1 MNLKLKSLIFLST
14 TFLLLCSSSCEKKSV
29 DIDPSKLSDPIKIEL
44 RSSAEK
50 AILRSDQ
57 NFAFDIFSN
66 VFNEELKDEDNNF
79 MISPFSLSMA
89 LAMTWNGAGG
99 TTKEVMRNTLKLGD
113 YSDDEVNGYYKKLK
127 EALLKTDPTTKL
139 SIANSIWTN
148 QFVPIKST
156 FIKTNEEFFDAT
168 IQSVN
173 FGDPLTVGLINKW
186 ASDNTNNLVKK
197 VLDKT
202 DPQDLMYL
210 LNAIYFKGIWSTKFD
225 SKNTNRQDFTYENG
239 AIKKVD
245 MMHLTADLR
254 YSEDELMQIVE
265 LPYGNKAFSM
275 IVLLP
280 KKGKQ
285 LKDLNVALTTQDY
298 LANLTAGFSKAEV
311 FLTLPKFKT
320 EYSKKLNDALT
331 NMGMGE
337 AFTDAADFSG
347 MSDASAKIAFVKQD
361 TYIST
366 DEVGT
371 EAAAVTTV
379 GVVFT
384 SIGISDKVV
393 FNANHPFIYIIR
405 ENSTGAILFMGTVK
419 NFD

>member
-14 TFLLLCSSSCEKKSV
+14 IFLLLCSSSCEKKSV
-29 DIDPSKLSDPIKIEL
+29 DIDPSKLSDPIKIDL

-99 TTKEVMRNTLKLGD
+99 TTKEAMRNTLKLGD

-139 SIANSIWTN
+139 SIANSIFTN
-148 QFVPIKST
+148 QYVPIKST
-156 FIKTNEEFFDAT
+156 FIKTNEDFFDAT

-173 FGDPLTVGLINKW
+173 FGDPGTVSLINKW

-197 VLDKT
+197 VLDK
-202 DPQDLMYL
+202 
-210 LNAIYFKGIWSTKFD
+210 
-225 SKNTNRQDFTYENG
+225 TYENG

-275 IVLLP
+275 YVLLP
-280 KKGKQ
+280 KSGKQ
-285 LKDLNVALTTQDY
+285 LKDLNAALTTQDY
-298 LANLTAGFSKAEV
+298 WKTLIAGFSKAEV
-311 FLTLPKFKT
+311 YLSLPKFKT

-366 DEVGT
+366 DESGT
-371 EAAAVTTV
+371 EAAAVSTV
-379 GVVFT
+379 GVALTFST
-384 SIGISDKVV
+384 
-393 FNANHPFIYIIR
+393 PIIHFYM
-405 ENSTGAILFMGTVK
+405 LFKKIPPVQ
-419 NFD
+419 FCLWAL

>member
-14 TFLLLCSSSCEKKSV
+14 TFLLLCSSSCEKRSIDV
-29 DIDPSKLSDPIKIEL
+29 DTSKLPDPVKIEL
-44 RSSAEK
+44 RSIAEK
-50 AILRSDQ
+50 SIMQSDQ

-66 VFNEELKDEDNNF
+66 VFNEEANDEDNNF

-99 TTKEVMRNTLKLGD
+99 TTKEAMRNTLKLGD

-148 QFVPIKST
+148 QLVPIKPA
-156 FIKTNEEFFDAT
+156 FIKTNQDFFDAT
-168 IQSVN
+168 IESVN
-173 FGDPLTVGLINKW
+173 FVDPLTVGLINKW

-210 LNAIYFKGIWSTKFD
+210 LNAIYFKGIWSSKFD
-225 SKNTNRQDFTYENG
+225 PKNTTSQDFTYENG
-239 AIKKVD
+239 VTKKVD
-245 MMHLTADLR
+245 MMHLTADFR

-275 IVLLP
+275 FVLLP
-280 KKGKQ
+280 KNGKQ
-285 LKDLNVALTTQDY
+285 LKDLNAALTTQDY
-298 LANLTAGFSKAEV
+298 WKTLIAGFSKAEV

-331 NMGMGE
+331 NMGMGV
-337 AFTDAADFSG
+337 AFTDGADFSG
-347 MSDASAKIAFVKQD
+347 MSDAPAKISFVKQD

-419 NFD
+419 NFE

>member
-14 TFLLLCSSSCEKKSV
+14 TFILLCSSSCEKRSIDV
-29 DIDPSKLSDPIKIEL
+29 DTSKLPDPVKIEL
-44 RSSAEK
+44 RSTAEK
-50 AILRSDQ
+50 SIMRSDQ

-66 VFNEELKDEDNNF
+66 VFNEEAIDEDNNF

-99 TTKEVMRNTLKLGD
+99 TTKEAMQHTLKLGD

-148 QFVPIKST
+148 QLVPIKPA
-156 FIKTNEEFFDAT
+156 FIKTNQDFFDAT
-168 IQSVN
+168 IESVN

-210 LNAIYFKGIWSTKFD
+210 LNAIYFKGIWSSKFD
-225 SKNTNRQDFTYENG
+225 PKNTTSQDFTYENG
-239 AIKKVD
+239 VTKKVD
-245 MMHLTADLR
+245 MMHLTADFR

-275 IVLLP
+275 LVLLP
-280 KKGKQ
+280 KNGKQ
-285 LKDLNVALTTQDY
+285 LKDLNAALTTQDY
-298 LANLTAGFSKAEV
+298 WKTLIAGFSKAEV

-331 NMGMGE
+331 NMGMGV
-337 AFTDAADFSG
+337 AFTDGADFSG
-347 MSDASAKIAFVKQD
+347 MSDAPAKISFVKQD

-419 NFD
+419 NFE